1 MNGQDDLLRITELLS
16 QMPKP
21 SMPADLIA
29 AIEAQ
34 TIHRISWW
42 QSDTFR
48 LRWAPA
54 LVGIATALGALWL
67 SRIQAHPGPRAAIP
81 MAARPMPQ
89 PESMHAFVTSK
100 EPSNSEKG
108 DRREYTKS

>member
-1 MNGQDDLLRITELLS
+1 MNAQNDLLLITKMLR
-16 QMPKP
+16 QMPKS
-21 SMPADLIA
+21 SMPADLLA

-42 QSDTFR
+42 QSETFR

-67 SRIQAHPGPRAAIP
+67 SRIQRHPGPRAAIP

-89 PESMHAFVTSK
+89 PESMHAFVTPK
-100 EPSNSEKG
+100 ESSNSEKG
-108 DRREYTKS
+108 ESREYTKS